1 MWASWL
7 LLLCRT
13 HSVILVT
20 NGHSV
25 IVCDHS
31 LVEGQDCLVCSLQPT
46 HLTQGLV
53 SFQDRNESSPYLVL
67 SQVINMTLQYS
78 LPPDIDCHIVDWSRE
93 HRVTARLSV
102 ITTHR
107 IWYICR
113 YEVKSK
119 VCFFSTWRI
128 LRLTWPKLLTNLT
141 MLANVL
147 WWRIRDT
154 CMAS

>member
-31 LVEGQDCLVCSLQPT
+31 LVEGQDRLVCSLQPT
-46 HLTQGLV
+46 DLTQGLV

-93 HRVTARLSV
+93 HRVTARLFV

-107 IWYICR
+107 I
-113 YEVKSK
+113 
-119 VCFFSTWRI
+119 
-128 LRLTWPKLLTNLT
+128 
-141 MLANVL
+141 
-147 WWRIRDT
+147 
-154 CMAS
+154 